1 MAKKKV
7 EEDEMDLNAW
17 MNTFSDLLNL
27 LLTFFVLLFA
37 MKSMDSGTLKESLGY
52 FRQGGIGA
60 LEFGQQSS
68 LIPPRFVKRNAPGR
82 KDYSPSYLKK
92 VLNQSSIAEEINFS
106 TDRRG
111 MVLTLSDSVLFEPGR
126 ADLSDEGKL
135 TVEEIAEV
143 ISLSLKNFRVVGHT
157 DDVPVATPRF
167 PSNWELSIARAI
179 AVTGHI
185 LAESDIRSE
194 RFSVAGYADF
204 HPLVPNDSPENRSK
218 NRRVE
223 IIFLN

>member
-7 EEDEMDLNAW
+7 EEDKIDLNGW

-60 LEFGQQSS
+60 LEFGDKSS
-68 LIPPRFVKRNAPGR
+68 FTPPKFRKRNAPGR
-82 KDYSPSYLKK
+82 KDYSPAALRKILSR
-92 VLNQSSIAEEINFS
+92 SSVAEEINFS

-111 MVLTLSDSVLFEPGR
+111 MVLTLSNAVLFESGR

-135 TVEEIAEV
+135 TVEEIGEV

-157 DDVPVATPRF
+157 DDVPVSTQRF

-179 AVTGHI
+179 AVTDHI
-185 LAESDIRSE
+185 LLESGIRPE

-223 IIFLN
+223 IVFLK